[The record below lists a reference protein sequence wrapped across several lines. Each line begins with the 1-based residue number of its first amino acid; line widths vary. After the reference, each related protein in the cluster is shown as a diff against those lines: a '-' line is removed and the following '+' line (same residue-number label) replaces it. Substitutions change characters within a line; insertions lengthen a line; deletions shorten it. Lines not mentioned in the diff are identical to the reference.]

1 MILRFRLGG
10 PFSRRQFRP
19 FFLLVVLYFT
29 LGKTRFDS
37 SLSFGRS
44 IFQQTILTSDLESP
58 RCSAED
64 NLVIFFPGKMIELW
78 AKNRILEAD
87 LFAFDR
93 DTHRYDFK
101 LVGGKGLVYSIRSG
115 DLFCDTNT

>member
-1 MILRFRLGG
+1 M
-10 PFSRRQFRP
+10 
-19 FFLLVVLYFT
+19 
-29 LGKTRFDS
+29 
-37 SLSFGRS
+37 
-44 IFQQTILTSDLESP
+44 
-58 RCSAED
+58 
-64 NLVIFFPGKMIELW
+64 IFFPGKMIELW

-115 DLFCDTNT
+115 DLFCDTNTDISGDMPYFVFCCELPRVC